1 MQVDRRRFRTA
12 KDYEAAL
19 RDSKIIEG
27 LEKKYKIKDLE
38 SATKADL
45 DKVYM
50 MLSDGS
56 LKFESTLGND
66 FDDKITE
73 LREEIANRPDAKKRG
88 LFYKTAGGASKTLKS
103 SAGNISSAGKG
114 GTNRKSAGIG
124 SSSLNSNNVTHGGV
138 ARGSVARGGVANVG
152 EEKVGAKKQGGAKKQ
167 PTKLEDM
174 SPAMQAEVKRQLKKR
189 ERRRKLTVATL
200 LIAAVASLGYY
211 IIYYVNGSKHNDEY
225 KEISNLVG
233 SNALQGDT
241 PTTVTAT
248 INNETRTLT
257 VLPKYETLY
266 KSNNKLIGWI
276 KIADTNIDYPVMQT
290 TDNEY
295 YLNHNFDLEESKAGA
310 LFLDYQCDVVS
321 GCDNYI
327 IYGHHLSSGGMF
339 SKLSDYQSK
348 SYYEKHK
355 YINFDTIYEEGTY
368 QVMFAFRSRVYDS
381 DQVVFK
387 YYQFIN
393 ATSEEEFTSYMNEMR
408 KDSFYDTGVEAYY
421 GDQLLTLSTCDYN
434 EKNGRFVVVAKK
446 IY

>member
-19 RDSKIIEG
+19 RDSKIIDG

-56 LKFESTLGND
+56 LRFESSLGND

-73 LREEIANRPDAKKRG
+73 LREEIANRPDIKKRG
-88 LFYKTAGGASKTLKS
+88 LFNKTAGGANKNSKGS
-103 SAGNISSAGKG
+103 VGNNSGAGKG
-114 GTNRKSAGIG
+114 VTTGKSATG
-124 SSSLNSNNVTHGGV
+124 SSAKNGKNVTHG
-138 ARGSVARGGVANVG
+138 SVAKGGEAKGG
-152 EEKVGAKKQGGAKKQ
+152 EAKGEAKKQ

-200 LIAAVASLGYY
+200 LIAAFASLGYY
-211 IIYYVNGSKHNDEY
+211 IIYYVNGSKHKDEY

-233 SNALQGDT
+233 STALQGDT

-295 YLNHNFDLEESKAGA
+295 YLNHNFDQEESKAGA

>member
-56 LKFESTLGND
+56 LKFESALGND

-73 LREEIANRPDAKKRG
+73 LREEIANRPDTKKRG
-88 LFYKTAGGASKTLKS
+88 LF
-103 SAGNISSAGKG
+103 SAKNGK
-114 GTNRKSAGIG
+114 
-124 SSSLNSNNVTHGGV
+124 NVTHG
-138 ARGSVARGGVANVG
+138 SVAKGG
-152 EEKVGAKKQGGAKKQ
+152 EEKVGAKKQ

-225 KEISNLVG
+225 KEISSLVG
-233 SNALQGDT
+233 SSALQGDT

-295 YLNHNFDLEESKAGA
+295 YLNHNFDQEESKAGA

>member
-27 LEKKYKIKDLE
+27 LEKKYKIKDLD

-50 MLSDGS
+50 MLSEGS
-56 LKFESTLGND
+56 LRFESSLGND

-73 LREEIANRPDAKKRG
+73 LREEIANRPDTKKRG
-88 LFYKTAGGASKTLKS
+88 LFNKTAGGASKTSKGSL
-103 SAGNISSAGKG
+103 GNISGAGKG
-114 GTNRKSAGIG
+114 VTTGKSATG
-124 SSSLNSNNVTHGGV
+124 SSAKNVKSVTHG
-138 ARGSVARGGVANVG
+138 SVAKGG
-152 EEKVGAKKQGGAKKQ
+152 EAKGGSKKQ

-189 ERRRKLTVATL
+189 ERRRRLTVATL

-225 KEISNLVG
+225 KEISSLVG
-233 SNALQGDT
+233 STALQGDT

-295 YLNHNFDLEESKAGA
+295 YLNHNFDQEESKAGA

-434 EKNGRFVVVAKK
+434 EKNGRFVVVAKR

>member
-19 RDSKIIEG
+19 RDSKIIDG
-27 LEKKYKIKDLE
+27 LEKKYKIKDLD

-56 LKFESTLGND
+56 LKFESALGND

-73 LREEIANRPDAKKRG
+73 LREEIANRPDIKKRG
-88 LFYKTAGGASKTLKS
+88 LF
-103 SAGNISSAGKG
+103 SAKNGK
-114 GTNRKSAGIG
+114 
-124 SSSLNSNNVTHGGV
+124 NVTHG
-138 ARGSVARGGVANVG
+138 SVAKGG
-152 EEKVGAKKQGGAKKQ
+152 EAKGGAKKQ

-225 KEISNLVG
+225 KDISNLVG
-233 SNALQGDT
+233 STALQGDT

-295 YLNHNFDLEESKAGA
+295 YLNHNFDQEESKAGA

>member
-27 LEKKYKIKDLE
+27 LEKKYKIKDLD

-56 LKFESTLGND
+56 LKFESALGND

-73 LREEIANRPDAKKRG
+73 LREEIANRPDTKKRG
-88 LFYKTAGGASKTLKS
+88 LFNKPAGGASKTSKGS
-103 SAGNISSAGKG
+103 VGSNSGTSKNGNSV
-114 GTNRKSAGIG
+114 KSAGTG
-124 SSSLNSNNVTHGGV
+124 SSANNGKNVTHGGR
-138 ARGSVARGGVANVG
+138 ASGG
-152 EEKVGAKKQGGAKKQ
+152 EAKGGAKKQ

-211 IIYYVNGSKHNDEY
+211 IIYYVNGSKRNDEY

-233 SNALQGDT
+233 STALQGDT

-295 YLNHNFDLEESKAGA
+295 YLNHNFDQEESKAGA

>member
-12 KDYEAAL
+12 RDYEAAL

-27 LEKKYKIKDLE
+27 LEKKYKIKDLD

-56 LKFESTLGND
+56 LRFESSLGND

-73 LREEIANRPDAKKRG
+73 LREEIANRPDTKKRG
-88 LFYKTAGGASKTLKS
+88 LFNKVAGGASKTS
-103 SAGNISSAGKG
+103 KG
-114 GTNRKSAGIG
+114 SVAKG
-124 SSSLNSNNVTHGGV
+124 SV
-138 ARGSVARGGVANVG
+138 ARGSVAKGG
-152 EEKVGAKKQGGAKKQ
+152 EAKGGSKKQ

-295 YLNHNFDLEESKAGA
+295 YLNHNFDQEESKAGA

-434 EKNGRFVVVAKK
+434 ENNGRFVVVAKK

>member
-56 LKFESTLGND
+56 LKFESALGND

-73 LREEIANRPDAKKRG
+73 LREEITNRPDTRKRG
-88 LFYKTAGGASKTLKS
+88 LFNKTAGGASKTSKGSVGNNTGAGKNGNSVKLAGTVS
-103 SAGNISSAGKG
+103 SAKNGK
-114 GTNRKSAGIG
+114 
-124 SSSLNSNNVTHGGV
+124 NVTHGDVAKGGSAKGV
-138 ARGSVARGGVANVG
+138 VSKGGEAKGGS
-152 EEKVGAKKQGGAKKQ
+152 KKQ
-167 PTKLEDM
+167 PTKLEDL

-200 LIAAVASLGYY
+200 LIAAFASLGYY

-225 KEISNLVG
+225 KDISSLVG
-233 SNALQGDT
+233 STALQGDT

-295 YLNHNFDLEESKAGA
+295 YLNHNFDQEESKAGA

>member
-56 LKFESTLGND
+56 LKFESSLGND

-73 LREEIANRPDAKKRG
+73 LREEIANRPDTKKRG
-88 LFYKTAGGASKTLKS
+88 LFNKTAGGASKTSKGS
-103 SAGNISSAGKG
+103 VGNISGAGKG
-114 GTNRKSAGIG
+114 VTIGKSATG
-124 SSSLNSNNVTHGGV
+124 SSAKNGKNLTHGSV
-138 ARGSVARGGVANVG
+138 ARGSVAKGGEFKG
-152 EEKVGAKKQGGAKKQ
+152 EAKKQ

-225 KEISNLVG
+225 KEISSLVG
-233 SNALQGDT
+233 SSALQGDT

-295 YLNHNFDLEESKAGA
+295 YLNHNFDQEESKAGA

>member
-27 LEKKYKIKDLE
+27 LEKKYKIKDLD

-56 LKFESTLGND
+56 LKFESALGND

-73 LREEIANRPDAKKRG
+73 LREEIANRPDTKKRG
-88 LFYKTAGGASKTLKS
+88 LF
-103 SAGNISSAGKG
+103 SAKNGK
-114 GTNRKSAGIG
+114 
-124 SSSLNSNNVTHGGV
+124 NVTHGSVAKGGLSKGGV
-138 ARGSVARGGVANVG
+138 AKGSVAKGG
-152 EEKVGAKKQGGAKKQ
+152 EEKGVAKKQ

-225 KEISNLVG
+225 KDISNLVG
-233 SNALQGDT
+233 SSALQGDT

-295 YLNHNFDLEESKAGA
+295 YLNHNFDQEESKAGA

>member
-27 LEKKYKIKDLE
+27 LEKKYKIKDLD

-56 LKFESTLGND
+56 LKFESALGND

-73 LREEIANRPDAKKRG
+73 LREEIANRPDTKKRG
-88 LFYKTAGGASKTLKS
+88 LFNKVAGGASKTS
-103 SAGNISSAGKG
+103 KG
-114 GTNRKSAGIG
+114 SVAKG
-124 SSSLNSNNVTHGGV
+124 SV
-138 ARGSVARGGVANVG
+138 ARGSVAKGG
-152 EEKVGAKKQGGAKKQ
+152 EAKGGSKKQ

-189 ERRRKLTVATL
+189 EQRRKLTVATL

-225 KEISNLVG
+225 KEISSLVG
-233 SNALQGDT
+233 STALQGDT

-295 YLNHNFDLEESKAGA
+295 YLNHNFDQEESKAGA

>member
-27 LEKKYKIKDLE
+27 LEKKYKIKDLD

-56 LKFESTLGND
+56 LRFESSLGND

-73 LREEIANRPDAKKRG
+73 LREEIANRPDTKKRG
-88 LFYKTAGGASKTLKS
+88 LFNKTAGVASKNSKGS
-103 SAGNISSAGKG
+103 VGNVSGAGKG
-114 GTNRKSAGIG
+114 VTTGKSATG
-124 SSSLNSNNVTHGGV
+124 SSANNGKNVTVSGVGTGKNVTHG
-138 ARGSVARGGVANVG
+138 SVAKGGLVKGG
-152 EEKVGAKKQGGAKKQ
+152 EAKGGAKKQ

-189 ERRRKLTVATL
+189 ERRRRLTVATL

-295 YLNHNFDLEESKAGA
+295 YLNHNFDQEESKAGA

>member
-27 LEKKYKIKDLE
+27 LEKKYKIKDLD

-56 LKFESTLGND
+56 LKFESSLGND

-73 LREEIANRPDAKKRG
+73 LREEITNRPDAKKRG
-88 LFYKTAGGASKTLKS
+88 LFNKTAGGASKNSKG
-103 SAGNISSAGKG
+103 SAGNMPGSAKG
-114 GTNRKSAGIG
+114 GTTGKSAGTA
-124 SSSLNSNNVTHGGV
+124 SNAKNGKNVTHGGG
-138 ARGSVARGGVANVG
+138 AKGGLAKGGVAKDSVAKGG
-152 EEKVGAKKQGGAKKQ
+152 EENGGAKKQ

-295 YLNHNFDLEESKAGA
+295 YLNHNFDQEESKAGA

>member
-56 LKFESTLGND
+56 LKFESALGND

-73 LREEIANRPDAKKRG
+73 LREEIANRPDTKKRG
-88 LFYKTAGGASKTLKS
+88 LFNKTAGGASKTSKDS
-103 SAGNISSAGKG
+103 VGNFSGAGKG
-114 GTNRKSAGIG
+114 VTTGKSATG
-124 SSSLNSNNVTHGGV
+124 SSATNGKNLTVSGTGSGKNVTHG
-138 ARGSVARGGVANVG
+138 SVAKGG
-152 EEKVGAKKQGGAKKQ
+152 EENGGAKKK
-167 PTKLEDM
+167 PTKLEDL

-189 ERRRKLTVATL
+189 ERRRKLAVAIL

-225 KEISNLVG
+225 KDISSLIG

-295 YLNHNFDLEESKAGA
+295 YLNHNFDQEESKAGA

-387 YYQFIN
+387 YYQFIS

>member
-27 LEKKYKIKDLE
+27 LEKKYKIKDLD

-56 LKFESTLGND
+56 LKFESELGND

-73 LREEIANRPDAKKRG
+73 LREEIANRPDTKKRG
-88 LFYKTAGGASKTLKS
+88 LFSAKNGKNLTFSGAGT
-103 SAGNISSAGKG
+103 GK
-114 GTNRKSAGIG
+114 
-124 SSSLNSNNVTHGGV
+124 NVTY
-138 ARGSVARGGVANVG
+138 GSVAKGG
-152 EEKVGAKKQGGAKKQ
+152 EENGGAKKQ

-200 LIAAVASLGYY
+200 LIAAFASLGYY
-211 IIYYVNGSKHNDEY
+211 IIYYVNGSKNKDEY
-225 KEISNLVG
+225 KEISSLVG
-233 SNALQGDT
+233 STALQGDT

-295 YLNHNFDLEESKAGA
+295 YLNHNFDQEESKAGA

-387 YYQFIN
+387 YYQFIS

>member
-19 RDSKIIEG
+19 RDSKIIDG
-27 LEKKYKIKDLE
+27 LEKKYKIKDLD

-56 LKFESTLGND
+56 LKFESALGND

-73 LREEIANRPDAKKRG
+73 LREEIANRPDTKKRG
-88 LFYKTAGGASKTLKS
+88 LF
-103 SAGNISSAGKG
+103 SAKNGK
-114 GTNRKSAGIG
+114 
-124 SSSLNSNNVTHGGV
+124 NVTHGGGAKGGLAKGAV
-138 ARGSVARGGVANVG
+138 AKGNVAKGG
-152 EEKVGAKKQGGAKKQ
+152 EENGGAKKQ

-189 ERRRKLTVATL
+189 ERRRKLTVSTL

-211 IIYYVNGSKHNDEY
+211 IIYYVNSSKHNDEY

-295 YLNHNFDLEESKAGA
+295 YLNHNFDQEESKAGA